1 VTWTRGITGR
11 AAFSASSLTLAYV
24 IALVLTGIGP
34 ISVTLEVLALLAWM
48 VLLAR
53 VIGLGRGNLSDPAVR
68 PVVRVLVAATVLAV
82 GTASCAWLLALRQE
96 WIAVPPGAMFAGM
109 LLLAICGLVLLE
121 QVVRNIRQDLRWR
134 LRYLNIGLGTLFG
147 FELANNACALMFYG
161 YIPGLMAVQPAA
173 IALASPFG
181 ADAAI
186 SNSRNRLNVNLS
198 RHFVFRGGM
207 LAATGIGL
215 LTMGI
220 LGYLVRALEGDWNA
234 ALMTLAALVLVV
246 GLVTISGSTSVRV
259 RCRRWIEENLL
270 ASKYDYREEWR
281 RVTAQLTEPSPD
293 FDLPQQ
299 VLRALGRVLE
309 SDGGAIWRL
318 SPQGQLLPLGALH
331 ANWAEPLAPAGS
343 RQILDVFADRD
354 VVIDFEDPAD
364 AAAVEALGT
373 TELAR
378 IQDLRYLLPLV
389 TESRLFGVA
398 AMRKPLVPVTLTLE
412 DRELLKLIARQ
423 AAGFIALRE
432 ADRELADAEQLNG
445 VNQVAAF
452 IVHDVKTIAAQLTL
466 LVDNAKRHKS
476 NPAFVDDMIST
487 VVNSVQRME
496 RLLVQF
502 RGEDATAAESLD
514 LGSELRETVAL
525 FDGHN
530 PAPEFG
536 MAACG
541 IVVEAERSKLR
552 SALGH
557 VIQNAID
564 AASAAGPEGS
574 VKVSMQRRDPWA
586 EILVNDTG
594 RGMEQQFVEQRL
606 FQPFA
611 STKGVAGMGIGAY
624 QARAYVRSLGGDMQ
638 VESQPNEGTRFI
650 IRLPLLTPL

>member
-1 VTWTRGITGR
+1 
-11 AAFSASSLTLAYV
+11 
-24 IALVLTGIGP
+24 
-34 ISVTLEVLALLAWM
+34 
-48 VLLAR
+48 
-53 VIGLGRGNLSDPAVR
+53 
-68 PVVRVLVAATVLAV
+68 
-82 GTASCAWLLALRQE
+82 
-96 WIAVPPGAMFAGM
+96 
-109 LLLAICGLVLLE
+109 
-121 QVVRNIRQDLRWR
+121 
-134 LRYLNIGLGTLFG
+134 
-147 FELANNACALMFYG
+147 
-161 YIPGLMAVQPAA
+161 
-173 IALASPFG
+173 
-181 ADAAI
+181 
-186 SNSRNRLNVNLS
+186 
-198 RHFVFRGGM
+198 
-207 LAATGIGL
+207 
-215 LTMGI
+215 
-220 LGYLVRALEGDWNA
+220 
-234 ALMTLAALVLVV
+234 
-246 GLVTISGSTSVRV
+246 
-259 RCRRWIEENLL
+259 
-270 ASKYDYREEWR
+270 
-281 RVTAQLTEPSPD
+281 
-293 FDLPQQ
+293 
-299 VLRALGRVLE
+299 
-309 SDGGAIWRL
+309 
-318 SPQGQLLPLGALH
+318 
-331 ANWAEPLAPAGS
+331 
-343 RQILDVFADRD
+343 VFADRD

-364 AAAVEALGT
+364 AAAVEVLGT

-378 IQDLRYLLPLV
+378 IQDLRYVLPLV

-487 VVNSVQRME
+487 VGNSVQRME

-502 RGEDATAAESLD
+502 RGEDTTAAESLD

-530 PAPEFG
+530 PAPEFEV
-536 MAACG
+536 AACG

-586 EILVNDTG
+586 EVLVNDTG

-638 VESQPNEGTRFI
+638 VESRPNEGTRFI